1 MTDPTPPGTADWA
14 AASRLIRVEEQL
26 TSNEWV
32 PKLWQSDEALL
43 LPIDSERRIPVS
55 ASGDAVRFIRP
66 TGEYDSQRHFLL
78 GHLDGA
84 PRFVTAMEWQGA
96 RFVGAGSVVPASLRD
111 VAANLGDAHRD
122 VAITGVAIIN
132 WHRNEPFCPRC
143 GTASRVFKAGFMR
156 VCPKCNNEYFPRTD
170 PAVIVAI
177 IDPDDRLLLGRQSS
191 WGHRVSVF
199 AGFVET
205 GESAE
210 QAVHREM
217 AEEVGISL
225 REVRY
230 FGSQPWPFPRSLML
244 GFVAYTAETEISTG
258 YEISYADWF
267 TRERLDR
274 ELADGTIDIPMRSSI
289 AHRLVTAWRTGALPR
304 PDSVD

>member
-1 MTDPTPPGTADWA
+1 LSTTADWA

-32 PKLWQSDEALL
+32 PKLWQSDEALV

-55 ASGDAVRFIRP
+55 VDGDAIRLCHT

-78 GHLDGA
+78 GHVDGA
-84 PRFVTAMEWQGA
+84 PRFVTVTQWEGST
-96 RFVGAGSVVPASLRD
+96 FVSSTGQAVDGTDVAAASLRE
-111 VAANLGDAHRD
+111 VAANLSDVDRD
-122 VAITGVAIIN
+122 LAIAGVAITN

-143 GTASRVFKAGFMR
+143 GTASEIFKAGFMR
-156 VCPKCNNEYFPRTD
+156 ICPNCHNEYFPRTD

-191 WGHRVSVF
+191 WGKRVSVF

-217 AEEVGISL
+217 TEEVGL
-225 REVRY
+225 PMREVRY

-244 GFVAYTAETEISTG
+244 GFIAYAADTEIATG
-258 YEISYADWF
+258 YEISYAEWF
-267 TRERLDR
+267 TRERLER
-274 ELADGTIDIPMRSSI
+274 ELADGTIEIPTRSSI
-289 AHRLVTAWRTGALPR
+289 AHRLVTAWRTHSL
-304 PDSVD
+304 

>member
-1 MTDPTPPGTADWA
+1 VTESHLSTTADWA

-32 PKLWQSDEALL
+32 PKLWQSDDALVV
-43 LPIDSERRIPVS
+43 PVDSERRIPVT
-55 ASGDAVRFIRP
+55 AVGDQVRFVRP
-66 TGEYDSQRHFLL
+66 VGDYDSQRHFLL
-78 GHLDGA
+78 GRLDGA
-84 PRFVTAMEWQGA
+84 PRFVTTMDFHDAELLTGTGEIA
-96 RFVGAGSVVPASLRD
+96 RDEVVPASLRE
-111 VAANLGDAHRD
+111 VAANLSDTDRD
-122 VAITGVAIIN
+122 IAIAAIAITN

-143 GTASRVFKAGFMR
+143 GTASEIFKAGFMR
-156 VCPKCNNEYFPRTD
+156 VCPNCHNEYFPRTD

-191 WGHRVSVF
+191 WGQRVSVF

-217 AEEVGISL
+217 AEEVGLPL

-244 GFVAYTAETEISTG
+244 GFVAYAADTEVTTG

-274 ELADGTIDIPMRSSI
+274 ELAAGTIDIPGRSSI
-289 AHRLVTAWRTGALPR
+289 AHRLVTAWRTGSL
-304 PDSVD
+304 

>member
-32 PKLWQSDEALL
+32 PKLWQSDDALL

-55 ASGDAVRFIRP
+55 PSGDAVRFIRP
-66 TGEYDSQRHFLL
+66 TGDYDSQRHFLL

-84 PRFVTAMEWQGA
+84 PRFVTTMEWQDA
-96 RFVGAGSVVPASLRD
+96 QFVGSGTVVAASLRD
-111 VAANLGDAHRD
+111 VAANLPDAHRD
-122 VAITGVAIIN
+122 VAIAAVAITN

-143 GTASRVFKAGFMR
+143 GTPSEVLKAGFMR
-156 VCPKCNNEYFPRTD
+156 VCRQCHNEYFPRTD

-191 WGHRVSVF
+191 WGKRVSVF

-217 AEEVGISL
+217 AEEVGLGL
-225 REVRY
+225 REVSY

-244 GFVAYTAETEISTG
+244 GFVAYTTETEISTG

-267 TRERLDR
+267 TRERLER
-274 ELADGTIDIPMRSSI
+274 ELAEGTIDIPNRSSI
-289 AHRLVTAWRTGALPR
+289 AHRLVTAWRTGSL
-304 PDSVD
+304 

>member
-1 MTDPTPPGTADWA
+1 MTDSSLSTTADWA

-32 PKLWQSDEALL
+32 PKLWQSDEALV

-55 ASGDAVRFIRP
+55 SAGDAIRLCRP
-66 TGEYDSQRHFLL
+66 AGEYDSQRHFLL

-84 PRFVTAMEWQGA
+84 PRFVTVTEWEGA
-96 RFVGAGSVVPASLRD
+96 TFVSSTGEAVEPADVAAASLRE
-111 VAANLGDAHRD
+111 VAANLSDVDRD
-122 VAITGVAIIN
+122 LAIAAVAVTN

-143 GTASRVFKAGFMR
+143 GTASEIFKAGFMR
-156 VCPKCNNEYFPRTD
+156 ICPNCHNEYFPRTD

-191 WGHRVSVF
+191 WGKRVSVF

-217 AEEVGISL
+217 TEEVGL
-225 REVRY
+225 TMREVRY

-244 GFVAYTAETEISTG
+244 GFVAYAADTEITTG
-258 YEISYADWF
+258 YEISYAEWF
-267 TRERLDR
+267 TRERLERD
-274 ELADGTIDIPMRSSI
+274 LVDGTIEIPNASSI
-289 AHRLVTAWRTGALPR
+289 AHRLVTAWRTHAL
-304 PDSVD
+304 